1 MTSGRDLPDWLR
13 ELTPQETNDADSAAP
28 PPDWRREVTPEAPAA
43 PQEPAA
49 PRSSRRRRSRRSAA
63 GGLRPWQRFVLALL
77 LFLNVAIIG
86 LLFLTMLGRIVIP

>member
-1 MTSGRDLPDWLR
+1 MTSGRDMPDWLR
-13 ELTPQETNDADSAAP
+13 ELTPQETDDADTAAAT
-28 PPDWRREVTPEAPAA
+28 PDWLREVTPETPAT
-43 PQEPAA
+43 PEEPAA
-49 PRSSRRRRSRRSAA
+49 PRPSRRRRSRRSAS